1 LRFGEKQLLVKTNPM
16 LTRQM
21 LHKPASPL
29 VVTLSRFL
37 LPRIPW
43 DSAPKCEDQSPLWLV
58 SGALSAFAP
67 EQA

>member
-1 LRFGEKQLLVKTNPM
+1 M

-21 LHKPASPL
+21 LHKPTSPL

-37 LPRIPW
+37 LARISW

-58 SGALSAFAP
+58 SGALLAFAP
-67 EQA
+67 ERT